1 MPRKIRELIAE
12 LQKAGWRNT
21 SSAKGSHR
29 KFAHPDS
36 SRKIILSERCGYS
49 SLPGKGREDRRPRG
63 AKMKADYL
71 KFVQWSVADRLF
83 VGYCP
88 DLFIGGVCHGSDE
101 QKVYRE
107 LSRTVSDEI
116 GESERGR
123 RALPA
128 KRALVTVPV
137 AV

>member
-1 MPRKIRELIAE
+1 
-12 LQKAGWRNT
+12 
-21 SSAKGSHR
+21 
-29 KFAHPDS
+29 
-36 SRKIILSERCGYS
+36 
-49 SLPGKGREDRRPRG
+49 
-63 AKMKADYL
+63 MKADYL
-71 KFVQWSVADRLF
+71 KFVQWSGADRVF

-107 LSRTVSDEI
+107 LSRLVVGEI
-116 GESERGR
+116 AESERAR